1 MLDFIL
7 IFITGVLT
15 TLTLVAI
22 IVKYNKL
29 RRAKTK
35 PIRQSIIFW
44 ELKQFMPDMMYAFL
58 NRPTQAQNHD
68 INRGFRFIE
77 MPDNKAYWIDRNKIY
92 YAEIKDDGRFNP
104 REGKLSEMKNL
115 SEKQL
120 VKMLF
125 IYNSL
130 KNG

>member
-1 MLDFIL
+1 MLDYV
-7 IFITGVLT
+7 IFFAGVLT
-15 TLTLVAI
+15 TLSLIAI

-29 RRAKTK
+29 SRAKTN
-35 PIRQSIIFW
+35 PIRQSIVFW
-44 ELKQFMPDMMYAFL
+44 ELKQFMPDIMDAFL
-58 NRPTQAQNHD
+58 NKPTQAQSYD
-68 INRGFRFIE
+68 DNRSFKFIE
-77 MPDNKAYWIDRNKIY
+77 MPDNKAYWLDRNKIY
-92 YAEIKDDGRFNP
+92 YAEIKDDGRFDP
-104 REGKLSEMKNL
+104 MEGKPSEMKNL

>member
-1 MLDFIL
+1 MLDYV
-7 IFITGVLT
+7 IFFAGVLT
-15 TLTLVAI
+15 TLSLIAI
-22 IVKYNKL
+22 IIKYNKYS
-29 RRAKTK
+29 RAKTRTL
-35 PIRQSIIFW
+35 RQSYVFW
-44 ELKQFMPDMMYAFL
+44 ELKQFMPEMMDAFL
-58 NRPTQAQNHD
+58 NKPTQAQNYDDH
-68 INRGFRFIE
+68 RSFKFIE
-77 MPDNKAYWIDRNKIY
+77 MPDKKAYWLDRDKIY

-104 REGKLSEMKNL
+104 LEGKPSEMKNL

>member
-1 MLDFIL
+1 MLNYFIV
-7 IFITGVLT
+7 FFAGVLT
-15 TLTLVAI
+15 TLSIIAI

-29 RRAKTK
+29 SHAKIK

-44 ELKQFMPDMMYAFL
+44 ELKQFMPDIMYDFL
-58 NRPTQAQNHD
+58 NRPTQAQSYD
-68 INRGFRFIE
+68 SNRSFKFIE
-77 MPDNKAYWIDRNKIY
+77 MPDNKAYWLDRNKIY
-92 YAEIKDDGRFNP
+92 YADIKDDGRFNP
-104 REGKLSEMKNL
+104 GEGKLSEMKNL

>member
-1 MLDFIL
+1 MEF
-7 IFITGVLT
+7 FFAGVLT
-15 TLTLVAI
+15 TLLIIAI

-29 RRAKTK
+29 SRAKTRTL
-35 PIRQSIIFW
+35 RQSYVFW
-44 ELKQFMPDMMYAFL
+44 ELKQFMPEIMDAFL
-58 NRPTQAQNHD
+58 NRPTQAQSYD
-68 INRGFRFIE
+68 DNRSFRFIE
-77 MPDNKAYWIDRNKIY
+77 MPDNKAYWLDRNKIY
-92 YAEIKDDGRFNP
+92 YAEIKEDGRFDP
-104 REGKLSEMKNL
+104 KEGKLSEMKNL

>member
-1 MLDFIL
+1 MLDYV
-7 IFITGVLT
+7 IFFAGVLT
-15 TLTLVAI
+15 TLIIIAI

-29 RRAKTK
+29 SRAKTN
-35 PIRQSIIFW
+35 PIRQSIVFW
-44 ELKQFMPDMMYAFL
+44 ELKQFMPDIMDAFL
-58 NRPTQAQNHD
+58 NRPTQAQTYD
-68 INRGFRFIE
+68 DNRSFKFIE
-77 MPDNKAYWIDRNKIY
+77 MPDKKAYWLDRDKIY

-104 REGKLSEMKNL
+104 LEGKPSEMKNL

>member
-1 MLDFIL
+1 MLNYFI
-7 IFITGVLT
+7 IFFAGVLT
-15 TLTLVAI
+15 TLSIVAI
-22 IVKYNKL
+22 IIKYSKL
-29 RRAKTK
+29 RRTKTE

-44 ELKQFMPDMMYAFL
+44 ELKQFMPDMMDAFL
-58 NRPTQAQNHD
+58 NRETQAQSYD
-68 INRGFRFIE
+68 RNRSFKFIE

-92 YAEIKDDGRFNP
+92 YADIKDDGRFNP
-104 REGKLSEMKNL
+104 NEGQLSEMKNL

>member
-1 MLDFIL
+1 MVDA
-7 IFITGVLT
+7 IFFLSGVLT
-15 TLTLVAI
+15 TLALIAI
-22 IVKYNKL
+22 IIKYNKL
-29 RRAKTK
+29 RRAKIK

-58 NRPTQAQNHD
+58 NRPTQAQD
-68 INRGFRFIE
+68 YDANRSFKFIE
-77 MPDNKAYWIDRNKIY
+77 MPDNKAYWMDRNKIY
-92 YAEIKDDGRFNP
+92 YADIKDDGRFNP

>member
-1 MLDFIL
+1 MEFFVL
-7 IFITGVLT
+7 GVLT
-15 TLTLVAI
+15 TLAIVAI
-22 IVKYNKL
+22 IVKYNKP
-29 RRAKTK
+29 RAVKAK
-35 PIRQSIIFW
+35 PVRQSIIFW
-44 ELKQFMPDMMYAFL
+44 ELKQFMPEIMDAFL
-58 NRPTQAQNHD
+58 NKLTQAQNYD
-68 INRGFRFIE
+68 VNRGFRFIE

-92 YAEIKDDGRFNP
+92 YADIKDDGRFNP
-104 REGKLSEMKNL
+104 KEGKLSKMENL